1 MTMKTDR
8 KTIAKYILTVLTL
21 AWMIMIFA
29 LSAVRA
35 TESNKVSVKDAGY
48 ISSKIVKDYDKK
60 NYREQIDITATIH
73 HLMRKA
79 AHFAEFAILGAMI
92 TADIFLWFAPG
103 NLLLFIS
110 SLVIGTVYAAS
121 DEIHQYYVPGRS
133 CEFKDVLIDAAGV
146 LGGVLFTLIVIYIVR
161 RISSKKRTSE
171 KKDIQ
176 TEA

>member
-73 HLMRKA
+73 HLMR
-79 AHFAEFAILGAMI
+79 
-92 TADIFLWFAPG
+92 T
-103 NLLLFIS
+103 
-110 SLVIGTVYAAS
+110 
-121 DEIHQYYVPGRS
+121 
-133 CEFKDVLIDAAGV
+133 GV
-146 LGGVLFTLIVIYIVR
+146 
-161 RISSKKRTSE
+161 
-171 KKDIQ
+171 
-176 TEA
+176 